1 MRINANYQNR
11 YNGYNQHPAFQA
23 NVHRYIKTDLLSRT
37 RNDEELKYALLVLK
51 NIEKTGDSNTVIKFD
66 AYENFLVKNEVL
78 DEFLGLDVPPRG
90 AHDTNPILTNL
101 LTITPQ
107 KIDKVE
113 YDFFEC
119 IKDKIVKK
127 NYNKFKNYIVN
138 KTYPSK
144 VKPGFEDRKAKAIEE
159 IKKSSKP

>member
-11 YNGYNQHPAFQA
+11 YKGYNQHPAFQA

-51 NIEKTGDSNTVIKFD
+51 NIEKIGDSNTVIKFE
-66 AYENFLVKNEVL
+66 ANENFLVKNEVL

-90 AHDTNPILTNL
+90 AHDTNPIL
-101 LTITPQ
+101 PQ

-119 IKDKIVKK
+119 KKDKIDKK
-127 NYNKFKNYIVN
+127 TYNKFKNYIVN

-144 VKPGFEDRKAKAIEE
+144 VKPGFEDRKTKAIEE
-159 IKKSSKP
+159 VKKSSKP